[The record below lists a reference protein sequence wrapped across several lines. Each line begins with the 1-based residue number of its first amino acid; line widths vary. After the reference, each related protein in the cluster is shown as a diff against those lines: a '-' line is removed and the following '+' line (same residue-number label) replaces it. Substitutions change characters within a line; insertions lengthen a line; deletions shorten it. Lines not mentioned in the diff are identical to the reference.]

1 MKFKVGQKVRIKQWF
16 DMPQEMENMWGI
28 NTRNIG
34 IIGVIQNVG
43 ADKGIENIYDIN
55 TYSVVF
61 SNKPL
66 DSLFVFEPE
75 LEPLVRIG
83 QQLLLFEL

>member
-16 DMPQEMENMWGI
+16 DMPQEIQNVWGI
-28 NTRNIG
+28 NTRKIG
-34 IIGVIQNVG
+34 IIGVIQDIEV
-43 ADKGIENIYDIN
+43 DKEIKEICDIN
-55 TYSVVF
+55 TYDVVF

-66 DSLFVFEPE
+66 DRLFVFEPE